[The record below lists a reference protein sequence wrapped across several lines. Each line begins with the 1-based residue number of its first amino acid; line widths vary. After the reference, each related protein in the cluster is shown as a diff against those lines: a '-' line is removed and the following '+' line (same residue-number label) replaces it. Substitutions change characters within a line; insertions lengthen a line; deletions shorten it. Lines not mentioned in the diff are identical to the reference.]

1 MQVDYSRRALLVN
14 GETWNGVGWYFYGS
28 TKLEELATVIQY
40 DLAPHGINVGML
52 YVSSKSSCVR
62 FASTARS
69 VVFCTRASIVCA
81 SVVFCLQGFPGH
93 ANLTQQLAFLDLC
106 AKAGFKVIQTRPVP
120 S

>member
-1 MQVDYSRRALLVN
+1 M
-14 GETWNGVGWYFYGS
+14 
-28 TKLEELATVIQY
+28 IQY

-52 YVSSKSSCVR
+52 YVSKAIHVCNLQTER
-62 FASTARS
+62 ITRRPWYFA
-69 VVFCTRASIVCA
+69 RASALC
-81 SVVFCLQGFPGH
+81 FCLQGFPGH